1 MEEPADTIH
10 DGASGLSTAAVLL
23 CALAFVVAV
32 WAAVGWVVLSLV
44 A

>member
-10 DGASGLSTAAVLL
+10 DEASGLSTAAVLL
-23 CALAFVVAV
+23 CALAFLVVV
-32 WAAVGWVVLSLV
+32 WAGVAWALHLLV